1 MNDAVRCWDHWRSFL
16 AVLDTGSLSAASR
29 ALSLTQPTVGRH
41 IDALEAGLG
50 APLFTRS
57 RHGLEPTPLALSL
70 VPQARAMSSAAESLW
85 RTASGEQSA
94 ARGTVRIT
102 ASEMVGTWVLP
113 PLLADLRA
121 QHPGIVIE
129 LALSDRNEDLLRR
142 EADVAVRM
150 ARPTQEALVARQAGM
165 VHVGLFVHRCYI
177 AAHGMPQTPE
187 EVLGHALIG
196 IDRDEARLAGLAIGG
211 RRLSRED
218 FCIRCDSDVAQLMA
232 VKAGLGIG
240 ACHLA
245 LAAHDPDLVP
255 VLPEAVTFGF
265 EVWIAMHE
273 NLRNSRRVRLVFD
286 HLAAGM
292 AAYAGSAGS

>member
-1 MNDAVRCWDHWRSFL
+1 MNNAVHSWDHWRSFL
-16 AVLDTGSLSAASR
+16 TVLDTGSLSAAAR
-29 ALSLTQPTVGRH
+29 ALALTQPTVGRH
-41 IDALEAGLG
+41 VDALEAGLG

-57 RHGLEPTPLALSL
+57 RHGLAPTPLALSL
-70 VPQARAMSSAAESLW
+70 VPQARAMALAAESLL
-85 RTASGEQSA
+85 RTASGEQDA

-121 QHPGIVIE
+121 QHPGIVLE

-150 ARPTQEALVARQAGM
+150 ARPTQEALVARHAGT
-165 VHVGLFVHRCYI
+165 VRVGLFAHRRYL

-187 EVLGHALIG
+187 EALGHALIG

-218 FCIRCDSDVAQLMA
+218 FSLRCDSDVAQLMA

-255 VLPEAVTFGF
+255 VLPEAVMFGL

-273 NLRNSRRVRLVFD
+273 DLRTSRRVRLVFD

-292 AAYAGSAGS
+292 AAYAGRAGS

>member
-1 MNDAVRCWDHWRSFL
+1 MNNAVHSWDHWRSFL
-16 AVLDTGSLSAASR
+16 TVLDTGSLSAAAR
-29 ALSLTQPTVGRH
+29 ALALTQPTVGRH
-41 IDALEAGLG
+41 VDALEAGLG

-57 RHGLEPTPLALSL
+57 RHGLAPTPLALSL
-70 VPQARAMSSAAESLW
+70 VPQARAMALAAESLL
-85 RTASGEQSA
+85 RTASGERDA

-121 QHPGIVIE
+121 QHPGIVLE

-150 ARPTQEALVARQAGM
+150 ARPTQEALVARHAGT
-165 VHVGLFVHRCYI
+165 VRVGLFAHRRYL
-177 AAHGMPQTPE
+177 AAHGTPQTPE
-187 EVLGHALIG
+187 EALGHALIG

-211 RRLSRED
+211 RHLSRED
-218 FCIRCDSDVAQLMA
+218 FSLRCDSDVAQLMA

-245 LAAHDPDLVP
+245 LAADDPDLVP
-255 VLPEAVTFGF
+255 VLPDTVMFGF
-265 EVWIAMHE
+265 EAWIAMHE
-273 NLRNSRRVRLVFD
+273 DQRNSRRVRLVFD

-292 AAYAGSAGS
+292 AAYAGRAGS